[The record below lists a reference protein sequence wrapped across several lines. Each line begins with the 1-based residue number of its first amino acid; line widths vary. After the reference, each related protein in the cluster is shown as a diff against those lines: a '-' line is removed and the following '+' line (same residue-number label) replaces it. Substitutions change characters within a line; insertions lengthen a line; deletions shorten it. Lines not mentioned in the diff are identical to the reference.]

1 MARSRQILLLVD
13 RLQDILEE
21 YGCDACT
28 DNGSQNV
35 DPEPSAYGIG
45 KGSIAPS
52 SKVGHQSGT
61 EVAGGI
67 KAALRNG
74 CDEEDNAAHGETDE
88 QWLHVG
94 RWTPH
99 VAVLCKCEDEQYQKK
114 RAEPLGKHSQR
125 EIDR

>member
-1 MARSRQILLLVD
+1 MLEGLVKNDVQCDGLHWDSPDKKAQMARSRQILLLVD

-21 YGCDACT
+21 YSCDACT

-45 KGSIAPS
+45 KGRIAPS
-52 SKVGHQSGT
+52 GKVGHQSGT

-74 CDEEDNAAHGETDE
+74 CDEEDDAAHGEADVPRTIS
-88 QWLHVG
+88 WI
-94 RWTPH
+94 
-99 VAVLCKCEDEQYQKK
+99 A
-114 RAEPLGKHSQR
+114 S
-125 EIDR
+125 